1 MESKYYTD
9 TKTREAIDQKL
20 MEMASLFAN
29 TGQDSTLKDIKDA
42 YRKEW
47 KLMDEIQ
54 ELDQEFGKMIRP
66 YSDKEWT
73 TITKS

>member
-9 TKTREAIDQKL
+9 VKVREAIDVKL
-20 MEMASLFAN
+20 MEMAALFAN

-54 ELDQEFGKMIRP
+54 ELDHEFGKIIRP

>member
-9 TKTREAIDQKL
+9 AKTREAIDQKL

-29 TGQDSTLKDIKDA
+29 TGQDSTLRDIKDA

-54 ELDQEFGKMIRP
+54 EIDHEFGKMIRP

>member
-9 TKTREAIDQKL
+9 IKIREAIDRKL

-29 TGQDSTLKDIKDA
+29 TGQDSTLRDIKDA

-54 ELDQEFGKMIRP
+54 ELDHEFGKMIRP

>member
-9 TKTREAIDQKL
+9 IKIREAIDRKL

-29 TGQDSTLKDIKDA
+29 TGQDSTLRDIKDA

-54 ELDQEFGKMIRP
+54 ELDHEFGQMIRP

>member
-9 TKTREAIDQKL
+9 VKIREAIDRKL

-29 TGQDSTLKDIKDA
+29 TGQDSTLRDIKDA

-54 ELDQEFGKMIRP
+54 ELDHEFGKMIRP

>member
-9 TKTREAIDQKL
+9 VKIREAIDQKL

-29 TGQDSTLKDIKDA
+29 TGQDSTLRDIKDA

-54 ELDQEFGKMIRP
+54 ELDHEFGKMIRP

>member
-9 TKTREAIDQKL
+9 VKVREAIDVKL

-54 ELDQEFGKMIRP
+54 ELDHEFGKIIRP